1 MNNCIDQEKM
11 WGVVVKYNKERGY
24 GFIRSKVDGIDY
36 FVHISQ
42 VKDELL
48 ERGYIVEF
56 CVGLN
61 IKSKRE
67 EAKNVIVIE
76 KKANDLEGGKVH
88 MKENNKVKI
97 HCGECDFVKMYNCGN
112 KIYYC
117 DHEDRIDDMGKLGMD
132 HLPKKSP
139 DWCPLRNN

>member
-1 MNNCIDQEKM
+1 MNNCISQEKM

-76 KKANDLEGGKVH
+76 KKANDLEGGNVH
-88 MKENNKVKI
+88 MKKNNEVKL
-97 HCGECDFVKMYNCGN
+97 HCGECDFVKMYDYGN

-117 DHEDRIDDMGKLGMD
+117 DHEDRSDDMGKLGVD
-132 HLPKKSP
+132 QLPETSP
-139 DWCPLRNN
+139 VWCPLRKN

>member
-1 MNNCIDQEKM
+1 M

-42 VKDELL
+42 VKDKVL

-56 CVGLN
+56 SVGLN
-61 IKSKRE
+61 VKSKRE
-67 EAKNVIVIE
+67 EAKNVVVIE
-76 KKANDLEGGKVH
+76 SPVH
-88 MKENNKVKI
+88 KDISKEP
-97 HCGECDFVKMYNCGN
+97 HCIECDFVKVYNCGN

-117 DHEDRIDDMGKLGMD
+117 DHEERTDDMGKLGMD
-132 HLPKKSP
+132 HLLETSP
-139 DWCPLRNN
+139 VWCPLRDNQNDLYN

>member
-1 MNNCIDQEKM
+1 MNNCSNQERM
-11 WGVVVKYNKERGY
+11 WGVVVKYNKECGY

-42 VKDELL
+42 VMGEIL

-56 CVGLN
+56 SVGLN

-67 EAKNVIVIE
+67 EAKNVVVIE
-76 KKANDLEGGKVH
+76 TPVHNDTDREA
-88 MKENNKVKI
+88 
-97 HCGECDFVKMYNCGN
+97 HCSECDFVKMYNCGN

-117 DHEDRIDDMGKLGMD
+117 DHEDRADDIGKLGMD
-132 HLPKKSP
+132 YLPETSP
-139 DWCPLRNN
+139 VWCPLKNN

>member
-1 MNNCIDQEKM
+1 MNNCINQEKM

-42 VKDELL
+42 VKDEVL

-56 CVGLN
+56 NVGLN

-76 KKANDLEGGKVH
+76 KKANDSKSENMH
-88 MKENNKVKI
+88 MKKNNKVKLN
-97 HCGECDFVKMYNCGN
+97 CEECEFVKMYNCGK

-117 DHEDRIDDMGKLGMD
+117 DHEDRIDDMGKLGID
-132 HLPKKSP
+132 RLPETSP
-139 DWCPLRNN
+139 DWCPLKNN